1 MCISNVDVS
10 CLQVRGGLGTTMAA
24 GGRQADDG
32 SPGSGLDVYVNQLI
46 GVGGTAGGA
55 FDSSRI
61 NMPAVG
67 AGFIR
72 TSAENYRSVGVPQQ
86 EMSIGQSGQRAYS
99 TESSAQHFAQSNMEA
114 QEKYR
119 QYYPSPGSGPSASS
133 YSVEESS
140 VGLQRAYT
148 QAAAGTGSVG
158 VTASLAPSN
167 KVHHQQQ
174 HSLAQASTASS
185 ASSAGQPFVFN
196 YPHSSVAAPP
206 GSLQSPLYHPQQRL
220 QQQQQKP
227 HPSQLSF
234 AQAAQE
240 LLSSSASFPHPNH

>member
-148 QAAAGTGSVG
+148 QAAAGTGS
-158 VTASLAPSN
+158 TSAAEEAASA
-167 KVHHQQQ
+167 
-174 HSLAQASTASS
+174 
-185 ASSAGQPFVFN
+185 
-196 YPHSSVAAPP
+196 VAAATETAAAAAAAA
-206 GSLQSPLYHPQQRL
+206 LQ
-220 QQQQQKP
+220 
-227 HPSQLSF
+227 
-234 AQAAQE
+234 
-240 LLSSSASFPHPNH
+240 